1 MIKISLLLLRKGDN
15 PCEYMDDSEEFN
27 ETPLPQ
33 KKKSFQ
39 SHLNMEDI
47 TDVDYTHGKRVRK
60 DFKITKVDENHDL
73 CVQSNTLLLA
83 DVF

>member
-1 MIKISLLLLRKGDN
+1 MKHH
-15 PCEYMDDSEEFN
+15 YH
-27 ETPLPQ
+27 

-47 TDVDYTHGKRVRK
+47 TDVDYTHAKRVRK
-60 DFKITKVDENHDL
+60 DFKITKLDEDHDL